1 MNIKEK
7 RIEKGL
13 SQKDIMKDVSLY
25 SKIENGKALS
35 TPKDSERFAEL
46 FGCAVPELFTESELL
61 FFGGLSGG
69 FKTIKGKDSKL
80 LAAEDK
86 IVSCAVCKPPKRHFG
101 FVRKCYWLNKT
112 RNEQFS
118 EAISKLGYKT
128 AQAWFS
134 AVVDET
140 IEQAEDEPEKE
151 YYLSDY
157 MGKEEC
163 K

>member
-13 SQKDIMKDVSLY
+13 SQKEIMRDISLY

-35 TPKDSERFAEL
+35 TPQDSERFAEL
-46 FGCAVPELFTESELL
+46 FGCTVPELFTENELS
-61 FFGGLSGG
+61 FFGGLLGG
-69 FKTIKGKDSKL
+69 FKTIKNKDSKL
-80 LAAEDK
+80 LAAEEK
-86 IVSCAVCKPPKRHFG
+86 IVSEAVCKPSKRHLG

-128 AQAWFS
+128 AQDWFS

-140 IEQAEDEPEKE
+140 IEQAQDEPEKE

>member
-1 MNIKEK
+1 M
-7 RIEKGL
+7 
-13 SQKDIMKDVSLY
+13 V
-25 SKIENGKALS
+25 
-35 TPKDSERFAEL
+35 
-46 FGCAVPELFTESELL
+46 
-61 FFGGLSGG
+61 
-69 FKTIKGKDSKL
+69 
-80 LAAEDK
+80 
-86 IVSCAVCKPPKRHFG
+86 
-101 FVRKCYWLNKT
+101 
-112 RNEQFS
+112 
-118 EAISKLGYKT
+118 GYKT